1 MLELN
6 VKMTKEDCIKICKY
20 VNNVQSKPRL
30 ELMTVHTVIG
40 AISWNIGVISY
51 KETSCINGTLLFIVN
66 LNNFNFLSVVRFKI
80 FYSNVVFSSLDN
92 ISLSLTCI
100 FCCNHITYVLK
111 LSLSENR

>member
-1 MLELN
+1 MMNGKILGLVRRSNSYIKMLELN

-51 KETSCINGTLLFIVN
+51 KETSCIYGM
-66 LNNFNFLSVVRFKI
+66 
-80 FYSNVVFSSLDN
+80 
-92 ISLSLTCI
+92 
-100 FCCNHITYVLK
+100 
-111 LSLSENR
+111 